1 MHKIFMN
8 RTIMKRVKAIT
19 VLLIIA
25 GGLGSATINGQSATE
40 IIRRADERWNG
51 EKSSESYMTMTI
63 VRPTWERTI
72 EFKNWTMGSD
82 NAMTLIMAPAKEKG
96 QAFLKRGTEMWNW
109 MPSINRMIKLPP
121 SMMADG
127 WMGSDYTNDDIL
139 KESSIVKDFTH
150 KLAGNET
157 VEGVVCWKIELLPHD
172 DAAVVWG
179 KIIKWISHDEY
190 NQMKSEYYDEE
201 EYLVKTERSYDV
213 KMMDGRKIPTRI
225 EIVPADRS
233 NQKTIVTVGSM
244 KFNVQIDDSFFSQ
257 QNMRRV
263 R

>member
-1 MHKIFMN
+1 MRRSYALIS
-8 RTIMKRVKAIT
+8 
-19 VLLIIA
+19 LLIIA
-25 GGLGSATINGQSATE
+25 AGLGSAKISGQEATE

-72 EFKNWTMGSD
+72 EFKNWTMGSE
-82 NAMTLIMAPAKEKG
+82 NSMTLIMAPAKEKG
-96 QAFLKRGTEMWNW
+96 QAFLKRSTEMWNW
-109 MPSINRMIKLPP
+109 MPTINRMIKLPP

-150 KLAGNET
+150 KLAGNEP
-157 VEGVVCWKIELLPHD
+157 VEGVVCWKIELVPHD

-201 EYLVKTERSYDV
+201 GYLVKTELSYDV
-213 KMMDGRKIPTRI
+213 KMMDGRRIPTRI
-225 EIVPADRS
+225 EIVPADKN
-233 NQKTIVTVGSM
+233 NQKTVVVVGSM

-257 QNMRRV
+257 QNMRRL